1 MFLLTYLLIRW
12 GRLKLKQRLIN
23 CPSLMHC
30 MGVNELEDVG
40 MNEQIYE
47 QQQQQQQQL

>member
-1 MFLLTYLLIRW
+1 VGTAETEAEVDQLSLTQAL
-12 GRLKLKQRLIN
+12 
-23 CPSLMHC
+23 H
-30 MGVNELEDVG
+30 GVNELEDVV